1 LDQSDAEGVESRDSA
16 KRQDAPTS
24 IDIYRRRA
32 RLRQALATVD
42 EAIELA
48 NAHVAA
54 RAEPTA
60 FGLERLRD
68 DLLIALWLTELG
80 LSSR

>member
-1 LDQSDAEGVESRDSA
+1 MESGDFVE
-16 KRQDAPTS
+16 RQDAPTP
-24 IDIYRRRA
+24 IDLYRRRS
-32 RLRQALATVD
+32 RLRQALAAVD

-48 NAHVAA
+48 SAHFAA
-54 RAEPTA
+54 EAEPTV

-80 LSSR
+80 LSTR

>member
-1 LDQSDAEGVESRDSA
+1 M
-16 KRQDAPTS
+16 
-24 IDIYRRRA
+24 
-32 RLRQALATVD
+32 RQALATVD

>member
-1 LDQSDAEGVESRDSA
+1 VESGDSVE
-16 KRQDAPTS
+16 RQDTPTS
-24 IDIYRRRA
+24 IDVYRRRS
-32 RLRQALATVD
+32 RLRQALAAVD

-48 NAHVAA
+48 SGHVAA
-54 RAEPTA
+54 EAEPTV

-80 LSSR
+80 LTTR

>member
-1 LDQSDAEGVESRDSA
+1 
-16 KRQDAPTS
+16 
-24 IDIYRRRA
+24 
-32 RLRQALATVD
+32 LRQALATVD

-54 RAEPTA
+54 SAEPTA